1 MQMIHKT
8 QPRSRTI
15 RNLPLFAGIVLLVC
29 LSLVLIQKINSQ
41 HFQAAS
47 PILPSVQFE
56 GEYRIGEGPWMSYA
70 PGKHIPA
77 PQGDMTLHGKF
88 LFYIDSED
96 TYVDIPLSGTSLTF
110 FLDHI
115 GATIMEPGQPPHV
128 CDAENTL
135 FGHSSCGRFWSNH
148 TFATDGSQPITIV
161 LHNPHRFGNARAI
174 DTFFK
179 TISIYNPMLFEWEL
193 ESRAPIQRAFALI
206 FVLSACLALGVAIF
220 SFMLHI
226 YLSTSAFLLSMI
238 FLSAGI
244 NFFYSAVNISLWS
257 GSSPLNTVIVG
268 ISIFLY
274 MQLTMCLITLFTE
287 DTAKKICHRT
297 CMFMLF
303 VCAALLLTPVV
314 TDIHFYDTWIVWVT
328 AQSVASLI
336 IIGCLAH
343 SFRTQKTGKR
353 YFYVFG
359 LAVMTA
365 FFLDVAAAVFGW
377 WQNTLVSKYVFGILY
392 VLTFITLLY
401 IVPRNILAAN
411 RAQEL
416 ETEKRILDAQLKEN
430 QIALMI
436 SQIQPHFL
444 YNTLGAIRELCR
456 QAPEEARSALDSFA
470 RYLRGNMDSLTTT
483 SPIPFTREL
492 DHVQTYLN
500 LEQMRFGEKLN
511 VVYDLQWRD
520 FSLPPLTLQPIA
532 ENAVKHGLFHREHG
546 GTLTVSTKTDGM
558 SSIIT
563 ISDDGIGFD
572 PNSLTAISDGRSHIG
587 IKNVAA
593 RLESMSNGTLSLD
606 STPGVGTTVTISIPF
621 S

>member
-1 MQMIHKT
+1 MQTIYKS
-8 QPRSRTI
+8 QPRSRAI
-15 RNLPLFAGIVLLVC
+15 QNLPLFAGMVLLVC
-29 LSLVLIQKINSQ
+29 LSLVLIYKINSQ
-41 HFQAAS
+41 HFQASS

-56 GEYRIGEGPWMSYA
+56 GEYHIGEGPWLPYTH
-70 PGKHIPA
+70 GEHIPA
-77 PQGDMTLHGKF
+77 PQGDITLQGKF
-88 LFYIDSED
+88 LFYIDSEN

-110 FLDHI
+110 FLDHM
-115 GATIMEPGQPPHV
+115 GATIIEPGQPPHV
-128 CDAENTL
+128 CDAENPL
-135 FGHSSCGRFWSNH
+135 FGHSSCGQFWSNH
-148 TFATDGSQPITIV
+148 TFSTDGSQPITIV
-161 LHNPHRFGNARAI
+161 LHNPHRFGNTRAA

-179 TISIYNPMLFEWEL
+179 NISIYNPMLFEWEL

-206 FVLSACLALGVAIF
+206 FVLSACLALGIAIF

-238 FLSAGI
+238 FLAAGI
-244 NFFYSAVNISLWS
+244 NFFFSTVNISLWS

-287 DTAKKICHRT
+287 GRAKQICRCT
-297 CMFMLF
+297 CMFMVF

-314 TDIHFYDTWIVWVT
+314 TDIHFYDAWIVWVT
-328 AQSVASLI
+328 AQCIASLI
-336 IIGCLAH
+336 ISGCLAH

-353 YFYVFG
+353 YFTVFG

-365 FFLDVAAAVFGW
+365 FFLDVTAAVFGW

-411 RAQEL
+411 RSREL

-456 QAPEEARSALDSFA
+456 QDPDEARSALDDFA
-470 RYLRGNMDSLTTT
+470 RYLRGNMDSLTTN
-483 SPIPFTREL
+483 SLIPFTREL
-492 DHVQTYLN
+492 DHIQTYLN
-500 LEQMRFGEKLN
+500 LEQMRFGEMLK
-511 VVYDLQWRD
+511 VVYDLQWMD
-520 FSLPPLTLQPIA
+520 FSLPPLTLQPIV
-532 ENAVKHGLFHREHG
+532 ENAVKHGLFHREQG
-546 GTLTVSTKTDGM
+546 GTLTVSTKTDGT

-563 ISDDGIGFD
+563 IADDGIGFD
-572 PNSLTAISDGRSHIG
+572 PGSLAAISDGRSHIG
-587 IKNVAA
+587 IQNVTT
-593 RLESMSNGTLSLD
+593 RLESMANGTLSLD
-606 STPGVGTTVTISIPF
+606 STPGVGTTVTITIPF